1 MVDAAAASAF
11 VGRAVELDRL
21 EASFAQ
27 ALTGVPRIVLVGGEA
42 GIGKTRFLEEFA
54 RRARTRGA
62 RVLTGECLRIGD
74 GGLPFAPF
82 VAALREL
89 VRDIQPAERP
99 ALLGPGRS
107 RLARLVPELD
117 GPSGTVGHG
126 LDSRR
131 RARVQLFEAV
141 LDALER
147 VARQAPLVLVIEDLQ
162 WADRS
167 TLDLLSYLAMVIR
180 EGPILLVATV
190 RSDEIR
196 DRNPLLAHLAE
207 LERMDEVDRI
217 ELGPLRRRD
226 IRDMVERTMG
236 RDAPDELVDA
246 LLERTDGNP
255 FFVEQLLDAR
265 REAADGAREGVGEGA
280 RDADADDPTTVDLP
294 PRLRDVLLARVAGL
308 SAPARE
314 VLRAAAAA
322 GRIVDDELLAAVVE
336 LPPREIHDA
345 LREAVER
352 RILVP
357 VVDPDDIDADAA
369 GRPVA
374 HAFRHELLREVVLSE
389 LFAGER
395 QRLHAGFA
403 AVLAA
408 RVAGGATP
416 GADPPSAAELAYHW
430 DGAHDWPRALR
441 ATVEA
446 GFASEHAYAFAE
458 AYRHDE
464 RALELWERVAVA
476 DELILGDRATLLE
489 RTAEMASLVGDH
501 RRAVELGRAA
511 IAAIPVGGEDARR
524 ALFHERLRWFL
535 WEAGDRPAAEA
546 ALDEAPRLT
555 PEGPPSTARARLHAH
570 RAAIDMAAGRFAA
583 SRAAA
588 ESALLEA
595 RATGARVEEALALGV
610 LGWDAAMLGDVDA
623 GIAHLETA
631 RTIARDVDNAEAV
644 AIGWTT
650 LAELEERVG
659 RADAALAS
667 ARAGVADALK
677 LGVLRTYGGRL
688 RATEAAALLA
698 LGRWEEAGRALT
710 AGLDARPTGRAEI
723 ALLVESARLDTGQGR
738 YASAARR
745 VDAARVADDALGGTD
760 DRPGILAAIG
770 ELAAWRGTVA
780 DVRAAADEGVRI
792 AERYPS
798 DPALAGLLA
807 TAVRA
812 DADVATRARARH
824 DEAAAAEAGRVAAG
838 RVTTLAAWARDR
850 ATTAPGVA
858 QRFVVAAAL
867 ARAELARCRGQSR
880 PDAWR
885 AVAEDLEAASRP
897 VEAAYARFRE
907 AEAVL
912 ATRGSRSVA
921 TDALRGAHTVA
932 ARVAAM
938 PLATEVAMLARL
950 ARIELEPA
958 GPEPGAYPALAGLGL
973 TDREAEVL
981 RLVAGGW
988 TNQQIADALFIA
1000 RKTASVHV
1008 SNILGKLG
1016 VDSRVEAAA
1025 IAHRLG
1031 FGAGAPAPPDAA

>member
-1 MVDAAAASAF
+1 MVEAAAASAF
-11 VGRAVELDRL
+11 VGRAAELDRL
-21 EASFAQ
+21 DASFGQ
-27 ALTGVPRIVLVGGEA
+27 AVAGAPRIVLVGGEA
-42 GIGKTRFLEEFA
+42 GIGKTRFVEEFA

-89 VRDIQPAERP
+89 VRDVPPAALP

-107 RLARLVPELD
+107 RLARLVPGLD
-117 GPSGTVGHG
+117 GSSGADGHG

-131 RARVQLFEAV
+131 RARAQLFEAV

-167 TLDLLSYLAMVIR
+167 TLDLLSYLARVLR
-180 EGPILLVATV
+180 DGSILIVATV
-190 RSDEIR
+190 RSDEIG
-196 DRNPLLAHLAE
+196 DRPALLAHLAE
-207 LERMDEVDRI
+207 LERMDEVERI
-217 ELGPLRRRD
+217 ELGPLGRRD
-226 IRDMVERTMG
+226 VHQLVERTLG
-236 RDAPDELVDA
+236 GEPSDELVDA

-255 FFVEQLLDAR
+255 FYVEQLLDAR
-265 REAADGAREGVGEGA
+265 RDAAAAAGEGA
-280 RDADADDPTTVDLP
+280 GEADADDPTTLDLP

-322 GRIVDDELLAAVVE
+322 GRLVDDELLAGVVE
-336 LPPREIHDA
+336 LPPREIRDA
-345 LREAVER
+345 LREAVDR

-357 VVDPDDIDADAA
+357 VADPDGRDADA
-369 GRPVA
+369 GDRPVA
-374 HAFRHELLREVVLSE
+374 HAFRHELIREVVLSE

-403 AVLAA
+403 RVLTA
-408 RVAGGATP
+408 RVADGASP
-416 GADPPSAAELAYHW
+416 GADPPSPAELAYHW
-430 DGAHDWPRALR
+430 DAAHDWPRALR
-441 ATVEA
+441 ASVDA
-446 GFASEHAYAFAE
+446 GFAAEHAYAFAE

-464 RALELWERVAVA
+464 RALELWDRVADA
-476 DELILGDRATLLE
+476 DHLILGDRATLLE

-511 IAAIPVGGEDARR
+511 VAAIPVAAEDVRR

-546 ALDEAPRLT
+546 ALSEAARLT
-555 PEGPPSTARARLHAH
+555 PEGPPTAARARLHAH
-570 RAAIDMAAGRFAA
+570 RAALDMAAGRYAV
-583 SRAAA
+583 SRAGAGT
-588 ESALLEA
+588 ALAEA

-610 LGWDAAMLGDVDA
+610 LGWDVAMLGDVDA
-623 GIAHLETA
+623 GIAHLEAA
-631 RTIARDVDNAEAV
+631 RTIARDVDNVEAV
-644 AIGWTT
+644 ALGWTT

-659 RADAALAS
+659 RPEAALAS
-667 ARAGVADALK
+667 ARDGVADARK

-688 RATEAAALLA
+688 RAIEASALLA
-698 LGRWEEAGRALT
+698 LGRWDEAGLAVA
-710 AGLDARPTGRAEI
+710 AGLDARPTGRGEI
-723 ALLVESARLDTGQGR
+723 ALLVEGARLDTGQGR
-738 YASAARR
+738 FASAARR
-745 VDAARVADDALGGTD
+745 LDAARAADEALGGTD

-770 ELAAWRGTVA
+770 ELAASRGTAA

-792 AERYPS
+792 ADRYPS
-798 DPALAGLLA
+798 DPALGGLLA
-807 TAVRA
+807 LAVRA
-812 DADVATRARARH
+812 EADVATRARARH
-824 DEAAAAEAGRVAAG
+824 DEAAGTEAARVAAG
-838 RVTTLAAWARDR
+838 RVTTLAAWAADR

-858 QRFVVAAAL
+858 ARFMAATAL
-867 ARAELARCRGQSR
+867 AKAELARCRGGSR
-880 PDAWR
+880 PEAWHG
-885 AVAEDLEAASRP
+885 VAAELDAASHP
-897 VEAAYARFRE
+897 VDAAYARFRE
-907 AEAVL
+907 AEACL
-912 ATRGSRSVA
+912 AARGPRAAA
-921 TDALRGAHTVA
+921 TDALRSAHAVA
-932 ARVAAM
+932 ARAGAI
-938 PLATEVAMLARL
+938 PLATEVATLARL

-958 GPEPGAYPALAGLGL
+958 GPEPGGHPALTGLGL

-1031 FGAGAPAPPDAA
+1031 FGAGAPAPPDAG